1 MNDLSEESSLQEKN
15 PVKHYIMGPITVFQ
29 NIRKHNY
36 LLSNFINR
44 DLTLKYRNSF
54 LGYFWSLLEPL
65 LLSAVYYLLFIII
78 AENPQEEYPLWVIL
92 GVITWS
98 FFSRSL
104 TGAIA
109 SLTKNSAMIKQ
120 IYFPRELFAVNVVGS
135 NLAITILSLF
145 VAIPFM
151 YYFDIAPT
159 IYLLMIPIGLL
170 LTASLALGIGLLL
183 APLNVINRDIEH
195 LFRFVTR
202 AGFFLSPVMWT
213 VEMIPKSRESVIEYL
228 MLNPMVV
235 PITMIRN
242 GIEGKALSIDSF
254 YILYSFLFCLSS
266 LILGT
271 IIFKRFESE
280 VIKKL

>member
-1 MNDLSEESSLQEKN
+1 MSEKTSLHEKN
-15 PVKHYIMGPITVFQ
+15 PVKHFLLGTITVIQ
-29 NIRKHNY
+29 NIRKYNY
-36 LLSNFINR
+36 LISNFIKR
-44 DLTLKYRNSF
+44 DLRLKYRNSF

-78 AENPQEEYPLWVIL
+78 ANNPQKEYPLWVIL
-92 GVITWS
+92 GVITWT

-104 TGAIA
+104 TGGIA

-120 IYFPRELFAVNVVGS
+120 IYFPRELFAINAVGS
-135 NLAITILSLF
+135 HLVIAFLSLF

-151 YYFDIAPT
+151 YHFNIAPT
-159 IYLLMIPIGLL
+159 IYLLMIPVGLL
-170 LTASLALGIGLLL
+170 LASCLSLGIGLLL
-183 APLNVINRDIEH
+183 APLNVVNRDIEH

-213 VEMIPKSRESVIEYL
+213 VEMIPASRASVIDYL
-228 MLNPMVV
+228 LLNPMVV
-235 PITMIRN
+235 PITMVRN
-242 GIEGKALSIDSF
+242 GIAGQALTIDMF
-254 YILYSFLFCLSS
+254 YVLYSIIFCVSS

-271 IIFKRFESE
+271 MTFKRFESE

>member
-1 MNDLSEESSLQEKN
+1 MNEETSLKEKN
-15 PVKHYIMGPITVFQ
+15 PVKHFIMGPITVCQ

-109 SLTKNSAMIKQ
+109 SLTKNSGMIKQ
-120 IYFPRELFAVNVVGS
+120 IYFPRELFAVNVIGS
-135 NLAITILSLF
+135 NLVITIL
-145 VAIPFM
+145 
-151 YYFDIAPT
+151 
-159 IYLLMIPIGLL
+159 GLL

>member
-1 MNDLSEESSLQEKN
+1 MNEKIYLREKN
-15 PVKHYIMGPITVFQ
+15 PVKHFLLGPLTVLQ
-29 NIRKHNY
+29 NIKKYNY
-36 LLSNFINR
+36 LLANFIQR
-44 DLTLKYRNSF
+44 DFRLKYRNSF

-78 AENPQEEYPLWVIL
+78 ANNPQKEYPLWVIL

-104 TGAIA
+104 NGCIS

-120 IYFPRELFAVNVVGS
+120 IYFPRELFSINAVGS
-135 NLAITILSLF
+135 HLVIAILSLF

-151 YYFDIAPT
+151 YYFNIAPT
-159 IYLLMIPIGLL
+159 IYLLMIPIGLFL
-170 LTASLALGIGLLL
+170 ASSLALGIGLLL

-195 LFRFVTR
+195 LFRFITR

-213 VEMIPKSRESVIEYL
+213 VDMIPASRASIMEYL
-228 MLNPMVV
+228 LLNPMVV
-235 PITMIRN
+235 PITMVRK
-242 GIEGKALSIDSF
+242 GIEGEALTIDFF
-254 YILYSFLFCLSS
+254 YVIYSFVFCLTS
-266 LILGT
+266 LLLGA

-280 VIKKL
+280 VIKKI

>member
-1 MNDLSEESSLQEKN
+1 
-15 PVKHYIMGPITVFQ
+15 MGPITVFQ

-92 GVITWS
+92 GVVTWS
-98 FFSRSL
+98 FLSRSL

-159 IYLLMIPIGLL
+159 IYL
-170 LTASLALGIGLLL
+170 
-183 APLNVINRDIEH
+183 
-195 LFRFVTR
+195 
-202 AGFFLSPVMWT
+202 
-213 VEMIPKSRESVIEYL
+213 
-228 MLNPMVV
+228 
-235 PITMIRN
+235 
-242 GIEGKALSIDSF
+242 
-254 YILYSFLFCLSS
+254 
-266 LILGT
+266 
-271 IIFKRFESE
+271 
-280 VIKKL
+280 